1 MRLGMGRFVLLLIL
15 VSPLCAGVAAATPEP
30 APALEARQTILEA
43 NRSLVKKGWQPA
55 PKQSPSPEER
65 RWSAVPLSS
74 LSTCSGT
81 GVVSVGLII
90 RRTISVCRWSQ
101 SPAIQANH
109 RWAASHAGGDLRVEF
124 FSSPVL
130 VSLPACS
137 MVWVRSKMQT
147 FDMIDLKSQHRKVI
161 WHGFVI
167 G

>member
-81 GVVSVGLII
+81 GVGF
-90 RRTISVCRWSQ
+90 CR
-101 SPAIQANH
+101 
-109 RWAASHAGGDLRVEF
+109 F
-124 FSSPVL
+124 FSEEPSAFVGGHSPQSSRPTIGGPRLTL
-130 VSLPACS
+130 V
-137 MVWVRSKMQT
+137 
-147 FDMIDLKSQHRKVI
+147 VI
-161 WHGFVI
+161 
-167 G
+167 